1 MENTNFKDLL
11 PLSVGNT
18 HIINDSYVG
27 QFDIAHRDKQDVT
40 KIGQEAFKYEVY
52 LKGLDKLPEI
62 ELEETPKPPA
72 NQLAFIA
79 SIPESFE
86 LGDEDVTIT
95 IETNADSYDGDIVN
109 EAVAHYNRALDT
121 ITPLKVGD
129 TEIVFTAT
137 KEEETQE
144 FRFPIKVVDDI
155 IDTPPQVAETPD
167 NADEPNFTDEELAV
181 VLCNRARYEDLKE
194 FFVEWA
200 GMNGM
205 NDEAQ
210 AKGALY
216 QEMRQSITAIQAKE
230 ISTTFKA
237 MEIDRLKEATKFIG
251 RMGSLMSGGASGGGM
266 FEWWEEVPTLVSTN
280 SYEQGST
287 EKLNSILA
295 KHFVLPMNS
304 KEDFLYNYFLTSM
317 SGRGIGGYSGML
329 QVMEWYLAG
338 AYEDSMWFIEN
349 LASIPLSKIE
359 AYSFL
364 SYIVNSAP
372 YNTFSDEASKKEF
385 ASFYLSQL
393 VMSGKTGGGN
403 GKTREQMLAE
413 INVKSIDEK
422 LDQVGEDFYNYLVE
436 NDVVFTQKDFS
447 VIVDEN
453 SLSPTT
459 GALVYVF
466 ASLILNAGKDYNLSM
481 KLNEI
486 FAQQGI
492 SNTTKEQ
499 NIRVYRKIKTK
510 FMELEVINKCVDFIS
525 VEQGFIYSQK
535 NIETNP
541 YESYDDWSG
550 DGTTTGFRILEFGV
564 YIFNITKLGKIEV
577 EIPKIFKEYR
587 EFVNTGEQELYIAKE
602 IDKAIIAKHKGS

>member
-18 HIINDSYVG
+18 HIINDSYVN

-79 SIPESFE
+79 TIPESFE

-155 IDTPPQVAETPD
+155 VDTPPQVAETPD
-167 NADEPNFTDEELAV
+167 NADESNFTDEELAV

-194 FFVEWA
+194 FYVEWA
-200 GMNGM
+200 GLNGM

-216 QEMRQSITAIQAKE
+216 QEMRQGITAIQAKE
-230 ISTTFKA
+230 IAPTFKA
-237 MEIDRLKEATKFIG
+237 MEIGRVKEATKFIG
-251 RMGSLMSGGASGGGM
+251 RMGALMSGGASGGGM

-280 SYEQGST
+280 SYEQEST

-304 KEDFLYNYFLTSM
+304 KEDFLYNYYLTSM

-349 LASIPLSKIE
+349 LANIPLSKIE

-403 GKTREQMLAE
+403 GKTREQILAE

-422 LDQVGEDFYNYLVE
+422 LDQVGEDFFNRARDSGVVLTQANFAVF
-436 NDVVFTQKDFS
+436 NDSNMT
-447 VIVDEN
+447 
-453 SLSPTT
+453 PAT
-459 GALVYVF
+459 GALIYVF
-466 ASLILNAGKDYNLSM
+466 ASILAAAGKDTSIINVF
-481 KLNEI
+481 NEL
-486 FAQQGI
+486 FREQGI